1 MSMKAIGSSFMIRSV
16 HGRVFSF
23 MATVATT
30 FRNKSGVLLALSEAM
45 DSLNSNY
52 EYTVED
58 PVTRTRLTPATK
70 EQPKEMLPAF
80 AQGTDRYASSQL
92 HN

>member
-1 MSMKAIGSSFMIRSV
+1 
-16 HGRVFSF
+16 

-70 EQPKEMLPAF
+70 EQLRKCYQPSLKE
-80 AQGTDRYASSQL
+80 QTDMPQANCTTNL
-92 HN
+92 